1 MGNCIRKESSMQWG
15 GEDWGSFDS
24 KNQLS
29 NDKTHTNLYRNSM
42 NIIEEKRP
50 CAETGTEVKIKISK
64 KQLEELLSREN
75 SQGLSVQQILTQLM
89 NVSDEF
95 ETHQLS
101 WKPAL
106 QSIPE

>member
-1 MGNCIRKESSMQWG
+1 MGNCFRKESSMQWG

-24 KNQLS
+24 K
-29 NDKTHTNLYRNSM
+29 THTNLYSNSM
-42 NIIEEKRP
+42 DIAEAKSP
-50 CAETGTEVKIKISK
+50 SAETGREVKIKISK

-89 NVSDEF
+89 NVSDGF
-95 ETHQLS
+95 ETHQRS